1 MALSVLKNERERGFL
16 DGQFLIAMPGMADA
30 NFARTV
36 VYICAHSEDGAMGF
50 VINRAQQLSFSDVLL
65 HLDLLGE
72 DEVIRLPGTTLDFPI
87 RCGGPVES
95 GRGFVLHSDDYLS
108 ESSIPVS
115 DDICLTAT
123 LDIVRAISRGRGPQ
137 RGLMMLG
144 YAGWGAGQIESEIG
158 ANGWLTC
165 PAQEELIFDTN
176 LDSKYERA
184 LGLMGITP
192 AMLSTEAGHA

>member
-1 MALSVLKNERERGFL
+1 MAISVLKNKRERGFL
-16 DGQFLIAMPGMADA
+16 DGHFLIAMPGMADA

-36 VYICAHSEDGAMGF
+36 VYICAHSDDGAMGF
-50 VINRAQQLSFSDVLL
+50 VINRAQQLSFSDVLM
-65 HLDLLGE
+65 HLDLLAE
-72 DEVIRLPGTTLDFPI
+72 DEVIRLPGSTLNFPI

-144 YAGWGAGQIESEIG
+144 YAGWGAGQIENEIG
-158 ANGWLTC
+158 ANGWLSC

-192 AMLSTEAGHA
+192 AMLSAEAGHA